1 MGDKSPQK
9 QAKQRTGKGFTFE
22 VVLLDGEHVN
32 IELDVSTTAG
42 SGYVSSHFC
51 GVVVTVCVCV
61 WYFRRKWAASA
72 VEIYTRSVLS
82 AKSSSSVDWCFSFAW
97 ILPQVRRVDYLY
109 QCVKLPGLW
118 IQV

>member
-42 SGYVSSHFC
+42 SGSVSSHFC
-51 GVVVTVCVCV
+51 GVVLVT
-61 WYFRRKWAASA
+61 
-72 VEIYTRSVLS
+72 
-82 AKSSSSVDWCFSFAW
+82 
-97 ILPQVRRVDYLY
+97 
-109 QCVKLPGLW
+109 
-118 IQV
+118 